1 VAAARRR
8 ARARHDA
15 ARLGYRDDTGMN
27 LREDIEKAVDE
38 AFRKHIAH
46 MVGILMTA
54 TDDERKAFERFLKGA
69 RKAIDRRARL
79 LQLIN
84 EAEI

>member
-1 VAAARRR
+1 
-8 ARARHDA
+8 
-15 ARLGYRDDTGMN
+15 MN
-27 LREDIEKAVDE
+27 LREDIEKALEE
-38 AFRKHIAH
+38 AFRSHIAH
-46 MVGILMTA
+46 MVEILMTA
-54 TDDERKAFERFLKGA
+54 TDDERLAFERFRKGA